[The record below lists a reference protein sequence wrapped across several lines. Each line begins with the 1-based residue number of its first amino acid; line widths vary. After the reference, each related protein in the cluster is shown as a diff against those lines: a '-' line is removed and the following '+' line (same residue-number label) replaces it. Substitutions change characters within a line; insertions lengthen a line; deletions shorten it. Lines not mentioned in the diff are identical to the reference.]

1 MSISTITNHHQF
13 RDIIVKIHIY
23 IYILI
28 YCFVYLF
35 IDLSILLIITI
46 SIATIMVVVVII
58 IVILA
63 CPDTRCESGQTS
75 GSCGTI
81 ITTTN
86 AIITARRCVLPGDL
100 QGRSR
105 QFPACLFETSE
116 REGSINMLGQF
127 PLSRSNGTCCATYKK
142 LLFWPQSV
150 NI

>member
-1 MSISTITNHHQF
+1 
-13 RDIIVKIHIY
+13 
-23 IYILI
+23 
-28 YCFVYLF
+28 
-35 IDLSILLIITI
+35 
-46 SIATIMVVVVII
+46 MVVVVII

-105 QFPACLFETSE
+105 QFYEDILHVISHFNIEFKGVAHFIPSWWYEDIWHVISH
-116 REGSINMLGQF
+116 
-127 PLSRSNGTCCATYKK
+127 
-142 LLFWPQSV
+142 V